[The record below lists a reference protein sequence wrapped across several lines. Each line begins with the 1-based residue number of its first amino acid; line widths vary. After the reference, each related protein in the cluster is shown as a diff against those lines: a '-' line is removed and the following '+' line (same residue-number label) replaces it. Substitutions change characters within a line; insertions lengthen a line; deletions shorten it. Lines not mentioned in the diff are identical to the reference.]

1 MRLDKFLKVSRL
13 IKRRTL
19 AKEVADQGRI
29 SVNGQTAKAGTNVKV
44 GDELMIRFGQK
55 LVYARVE
62 QLKETSKKEDAAL
75 MYSITKEEA
84 IASSDSLGED

>member
-29 SVNGQTAKAGTNVKV
+29 SVNGQLAKAGTNVKV
-44 GDELMIRFGQK
+44 GDVLAIRFGQK
-55 LVYARVE
+55 LVTVKIDKILETTKKTEAARMFTV
-62 QLKETSKKEDAAL
+62 
-75 MYSITKEEA
+75 IREEKLD
-84 IASSDSLGED
+84 DSP